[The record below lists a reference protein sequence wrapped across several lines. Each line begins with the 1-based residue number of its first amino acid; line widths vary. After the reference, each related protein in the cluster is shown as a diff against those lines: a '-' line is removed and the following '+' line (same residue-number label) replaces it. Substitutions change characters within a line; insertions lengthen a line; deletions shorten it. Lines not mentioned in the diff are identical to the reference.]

1 MLGQNQ
7 GSIPTCTLNSF
18 NQMIQDAGQ
27 KNFTERHLEKRD
39 KHKESARN
47 LAKKNKL
54 ITISRQVNGTKNRK
68 MFIEEIKQQKIKRSQ
83 QSIS

>member
-1 MLGQNQ
+1 MLPMLGQNQ

-54 ITISRQVNGTKNRK
+54 ITISINDEVEKSVHNNLLFNPDFFLNSKL
-68 MFIEEIKQQKIKRSQ
+68 
-83 QSIS
+83 